1 MQSEFH
7 VMKRLNKSEYFLSII
22 LGVVYIGVIFFLT
35 VKVLFTEQEINKFLI
50 IWIFIALVIPV
61 FAGLLVYN
69 FYLKKKSEIQ
79 HGIFQI
85 TENLKSDLIEHEEVI
100 TSHTLNEQIALLTKK
115 YRELKSEISQH
126 DVFRGGY
133 FDTMINGLVVHRKME
148 ILDVNR
154 AICEITGYSEDEMK
168 ELSLDRIFIPHESL
182 TGDVSDS
189 MSRLYYRSMCFSKN
203 RQKFPVDIQM
213 SSIQL
218 GQKYIQ
224 ISIIRDMREKRE
236 IEEQLQSE
244 RVRRMRAMFDGQ
256 ELERRRL
263 AKEIHDGL
271 GQSLIAIRLLIEGKI
286 ALSSEVDKNALEKIR
301 TLIDRTIDDVRLMSN
316 NLMPSV
322 LHEFGFVTALRQ
334 LCDHV
339 RQSTKI
345 KVNFEAEC
353 SKFMLSTIQTV
364 YLFRIAQETINNILK
379 HSGASEMSVIVSQS
393 ESMLTFV
400 ISDNGKGMQP
410 DNMKHDGNGLINIR
424 ERVQLLRG
432 EIDIKSEPGNGTEI
446 NIIVPNWRLVTNE

>member
-1 MQSEFH
+1 MMSRFNKFQSVIPVLISIMYLYAVFFIGRVISSSVDEIQL
-7 VMKRLNKSEYFLSII
+7 VYFLLLLIFP
-22 LGVVYIGVIFFLT
+22 LVIGL
-35 VKVLFTEQEINKFLI
+35 VLFFFIRKRNFEIQSAKFLI
-50 IWIFIALVIPV
+50 SETLKNEIFDQNEKLD
-61 FAGLLVYN
+61 GN
-69 FYLKKKSEIQ
+69 
-79 HGIFQI
+79 
-85 TENLKSDLIEHEEVI
+85 
-100 TSHTLNEQIALLTKK
+100 LNEQLNLLVKNFK
-115 YRELKSEISQH
+115 ELKTEISQR

-154 AICEITGYSEDEMK
+154 ALCEITGYSEEEMK
-168 ELSLDRIFIPHESL
+168 QLSLDRVLIPHESL
-182 TGDVSDS
+182 TGEISDS
-189 MSRLYYRSMCFSKN
+189 MSRLYYRSMCFAKN

-213 SSIQL
+213 SCIQL

-224 ISIIRDMREKRE
+224 ISIVRDLREKRE
-236 IEEQLQSE
+236 IEEELQSE
-244 RVRRMRAMFDGQ
+244 RARRMKAMFDGQ
-256 ELERRRL
+256 EMERRRL

-301 TLIDRTIDDVRLMSN
+301 TLIDRTIDDARLMSN

-339 RQSTKI
+339 RQSTLI
-345 KVNFEAEC
+345 KVSFEAEC

-364 YLFRIAQETINNILK
+364 YLFRIAQEAINNIIK
-379 HSGASEMSVIVSQS
+379 HSGATELTVTITQT
-393 ESMLTFV
+393 ENILTF
-400 ISDNGKGMQP
+400 IIGDNGKGIQ
-410 DNMKHDGNGLINIR
+410 NEKLKQGDGNGLFNIR

-432 EIDIKSEPGNGTEI
+432 EIDIQSEPGKGTKI
-446 NIIVPNWRLVTNE
+446 KISVPNMRLISNE